1 MVETQNK
8 LAVVILNWNGLK
20 YLKEFIPILI
30 KYSSIEGVG
39 LYIAD
44 NGSKDESVN
53 YLKQNHPEIN
63 LILLEKNYGFAEGY
77 NKALEKVDSEY
88 FVLLNSDVEVT
99 EGWIE
104 PLIKL
109 MDSDSEIAACMPKI
123 MDYYMRDYFEYA
135 GAAGGFIDKYAYP
148 FCRGRI
154 FDEIEKDNGQYN
166 NFESI
171 FWASGACLFIRKDIY
186 FKAGGLDGNFF
197 AHMEEIDLCWR
208 IKNMGHKI
216 MFCPESKVYHV
227 GGGTLSKNNP
237 KKTYLNFRN
246 NLYLLYKNL
255 PEGKV
260 FSLIFFRMILDGI
273 AGVKFLIGF
282 EFSNFW
288 AIIKAHFSFYRNV
301 SRFSEKRQKNIKTL
315 FITYD
320 YPEKKNFSI
329 VYSFFVKKLR
339 LYSKLYN
346 AEKSDI

>member
-123 MDYYMRDYFEYA
+123 
-135 GAAGGFIDKYAYP
+135 
-148 FCRGRI
+148 
-154 FDEIEKDNGQYN
+154 
-166 NFESI
+166 
-171 FWASGACLFIRKDIY
+171 
-186 FKAGGLDGNFF
+186 
-197 AHMEEIDLCWR
+197 
-208 IKNMGHKI
+208 
-216 MFCPESKVYHV
+216 
-227 GGGTLSKNNP
+227 
-237 KKTYLNFRN
+237 
-246 NLYLLYKNL
+246 
-255 PEGKV
+255 
-260 FSLIFFRMILDGI
+260 
-273 AGVKFLIGF
+273 
-282 EFSNFW
+282 
-288 AIIKAHFSFYRNV
+288 
-301 SRFSEKRQKNIKTL
+301 
-315 FITYD
+315 
-320 YPEKKNFSI
+320 
-329 VYSFFVKKLR
+329 
-339 LYSKLYN
+339 
-346 AEKSDI
+346 